1 MKHEEFEKQMFS
13 HVNANYQMKELNRQE
28 IARAAEEERK
38 LKELHRQEVE
48 RAAAEEY
55 QFIRK
60 CKKVNAVIGI
70 IVLAVCFVTTV
81 FAMCVM
87 NWTGF
92 LPALVG
98 MAATAVIGLVFGM
111 SIQTLVNRI
120 RK

>member
-13 HVNANYQMKELNRQE
+13 RVNENCQMKELN
-28 IARAAEEERK
+28 
-38 LKELHRQEVE
+38 RQEVE

-55 QFIRK
+55 QIICK

-70 IVLAVCFVTTV
+70 IVLIACFMTTV

-87 NWTGF
+87 SWTGF

-98 MAATAVIGLVFGM
+98 MALTAVIGLVFGM
-111 SIQTLVNRI
+111 SIQSLCNRI
-120 RK
+120 KN

>member
-13 HVNANYQMKELNRQE
+13 RVNENYQMKELN
-28 IARAAEEERK
+28 
-38 LKELHRQEVE
+38 RQEVE

-55 QFIRK
+55 QFVCK

-70 IVLAVCFVTTV
+70 IVLIACFVTTV

-98 MAATAVIGLVFGM
+98 MALTAVVSLVFGM
-111 SIQTLVNRI
+111 SIQYLVTRVKN
-120 RK
+120 

>member
-1 MKHEEFEKQMFS
+1 MKHEEFENQMFS
-13 HVNANYQMKELNRQE
+13 RVNENSKMKELNRQE
-28 IARAAEEERK
+28 I
-38 LKELHRQEVE
+38 E

-55 QFIRK
+55 QFICK
-60 CKKVNAVIGI
+60 CKKINAVIGI
-70 IVLAVCFVTTV
+70 IVLIACFVTTI

-98 MAATAVIGLVFGM
+98 MAATAVVGLVFGM
-111 SIQTLVNRI
+111 SIQSLVNRI